1 MNSKHRLHVWAKA
14 TCRKS
19 NRSSSVIL
27 PPKTRAAP
35 KKHFSIFDEIPEEL
49 LEKRRS
55 CRQLLGSAVTSS
67 ADNSCDVAGA
77 RGAASSAHRLLLSS
91 FLPPALKT
99 TSLTPDSPEQQQ
111 QQPIAGRDLNE
122 GYPKVRNHGEGPY

>member
-99 TSLTPDSPEQQQ
+99 TSLTPDSSEQQQ
-111 QQPIAGRDLNE
+111 SITGRDSNE

>member
-1 MNSKHRLHVWAKA
+1 M
-14 TCRKS
+14 
-19 NRSSSVIL
+19 IL

-67 ADNSCDVAGA
+67 ADNSCDVAG
-77 RGAASSAHRLLLSS
+77 GAASSAHRLLLTS

-99 TSLTPDSPEQQQ
+99 ASLTPDSPEQQQ
-111 QQPIAGRDLNE
+111 QQPTAGRDSNE
-122 GYPKVRNHGEGPY
+122 GYPKVRNHREGPY